1 MTERK
6 ENMKQWD
13 RIEEAVKML
22 HARLEV
28 PEHKARCTLAHR
40 KDGTRIVVQRLSDG
54 MSASEFV
61 RS

>member
-1 MTERK
+1 
-6 ENMKQWD
+6 MKLWD

-28 PEHKARCTLAHR
+28 PEHKARCTLSHR

-61 RS
+61 RL